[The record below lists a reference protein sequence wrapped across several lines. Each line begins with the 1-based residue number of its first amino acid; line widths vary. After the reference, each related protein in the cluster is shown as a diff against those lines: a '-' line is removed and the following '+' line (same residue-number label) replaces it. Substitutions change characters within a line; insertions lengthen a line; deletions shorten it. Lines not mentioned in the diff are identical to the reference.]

1 MNRNSLRFLS
11 VGLLLA
17 AVACGDDDGGS
28 GGAGSVSSG
37 TGGAGTGGAADGGGG
52 SGGGDGGGG
61 ASTPGGSGAVD
72 TGEYRNLFAEN
83 GRTQDEVNAKIA
95 AAWDHLF
102 KGDPAEEAVYFEQ
115 DENDNGPLA
124 QIRDIASE
132 DVRSEGMSYGM
143 MIAVQTDHQAEFNA
157 LWN

>member
-1 MNRNSLRFLS
+1 M
-11 VGLLLA
+11 
-17 AVACGDDDGGS
+17 
-28 GGAGSVSSG
+28 
-37 TGGAGTGGAADGGGG
+37 
-52 SGGGDGGGG
+52 
-61 ASTPGGSGAVD
+61 
-72 TGEYRNLFAEN
+72 GEYRNLFAEN

-102 KGDPAEEAVYFEQ
+102 KGDPAEQSAYFEQ

-157 LWN
+157 LWNWAKTYMFHADETHPAYAYSASRPPTSGPPISSRRSGTSIPRAGSTATTTACCISWRCCT